1 MNIVEQ
7 DQLIKEW
14 LYDIKEYLSANK
26 NKALDVEQ
34 KTADNDLVT
43 EMDKTIEERLVA
55 NIRKCFPEDKIV
67 GEEGFGDDISS
78 LEGRVWIIDPID
90 GTLNFVKQQENFA
103 VMLAVYEDGIGQ
115 LAYVFDVTHNN
126 LYAAIKGEGVSCNG
140 KQIQSPQDLDLSE
153 GLIASSSALMIR
165 NHTSGLKAIADTSM
179 GVRMLG
185 SAGLE
190 TLEVVKGNVVA
201 YLASNLKPWDIAP
214 GIIFMNE
221 LGMTATDFNG
231 NSLDLLSNNN
241 LLLSTNKAHA
251 KIVELL
257 KEI

>member
-1 MNIVEQ
+1 MSIEEL
-7 DQLIKEW
+7 DSLIKKW
-14 LYDIKEYLSANK
+14 LYEIKEYLAANK
-26 NKALDVEQ
+26 DKVLEVEQ

-43 EMDKTIEERLVA
+43 EMDKFIEERLVS
-55 NIRKCFPEDKIV
+55 NIREHFPEDKIV
-67 GEEGFGDDISS
+67 GEEGFGDEISS

-103 VMLAVYEDGIGQ
+103 VMLALYDDGIGQ
-115 LAYVFDVTHNN
+115 LAYVFDVTDNK
-126 LYAAIKGEGVSCNG
+126 LYSAIKDKGVSCNG
-140 KQIQSPQDLDLSE
+140 KQLKKPQDLTLSE
-153 GLIASSSALMIR
+153 GLIASSSALMIK
-165 NHTSGLKAIADTSM
+165 NNTSGLKAIAESSL

-214 GIIFMNE
+214 GIVFMKE
-221 LGMTATDFNG
+221 LGLTATDFNG

-241 LLLSTNKAHA
+241 LLLSTNKAHGE
-251 KIVELL
+251 IVDLL